1 MSKISPTNPTIDA
14 AALKQYFSHVLG
26 LPLVLSIAVDPLP
39 INELSDGEQQVFS
52 TSRHP
57 KWQASTLLGRNALK
71 QTLRKLR
78 LPSDTSKLSF
88 PHKQLSLSHC
98 GDVAIA
104 VGSKSTQGLGIDIL
118 NNRIPRAGSERFYL
132 TEDEKQ
138 WLAQQSKN
146 QADSDNATHRQ
157 RLWTMKEA
165 LFKANLNNANHRLY
179 TSYQINTPLEN
190 TGTATDAANQSYR
203 YATWQDGSLV
213 ITVAVAN
220 Q

>member
-1 MSKISPTNPTIDA
+1 MNKISPTNPTIDA
-14 AALKQYFSHVLG
+14 AALKQYFSHALG
-26 LPLVLSIAVDPLP
+26 LPLVLSVAEDPLP
-39 INELSDGEQQVFS
+39 IHELSDGEQQVFS

-78 LPSDTSKLSF
+78 FPSDTSKLTF

-104 VGSKSTQGLGIDIL
+104 VGSKSTHGLGIDIL

-138 WLAQQSKN
+138 WLVQQPE
-146 QADSDNATHRQ
+146 ADNATHRQ

-179 TSYQINTPLEN
+179 TSYHINTPLEN

-203 YATWQDGSLV
+203 YTTWQDGSLV